1 MDRMHIK
8 LAFLFAGV
16 WIPCLLTGCQKEEI
30 QSYIPPKPVEFK
42 DFPEQREGPR
52 ERMLAAIIPHDD
64 ENWFLK
70 LQGPEAVVAA
80 HKAEFDEVLRTFHF
94 VDKKDQPA
102 EWTTPKGWKKLPA
115 TKGRYATLELEDEKN
130 PLQMTVTMLPG
141 GGMVVPNI
149 NRWRKQLG
157 LNWIT
162 AMDLPRF
169 STEVKVA
176 SGKAIGVDIVG
187 VPDREAAM
195 PNIPEHAGVADGAR
209 PAAPEKKS
217 IDYTLPAGW
226 TPLPD
231 KGGAVRT
238 EASFAIKEGN
248 QSALVTVT
256 VLPGQSGSIE
266 QNIDRWRGQ
275 FGLPPGKGTELKPA
289 GEVTVGGI
297 RSPLVDITAP
307 AAKGVEAQRMLV
319 ALVSKEGGTWYFKMT
334 GSAEIVNRQKTTF
347 EAFLSSVR
355 FQGGPRG

>member
-1 MDRMHIK
+1 MDRMHKK
-8 LAFLFAGV
+8 LSLLFTGL
-16 WIPCLLTGCQKEEI
+16 WIPCLLAGCQKEEI
-30 QSYIPPKPVEFK
+30 QSYLPPKPVELK
-42 DFPEQREGPR
+42 EAPEQRDGSR
-52 ERMLAAIIPHDD
+52 ERMLAAVIPHDD
-64 ENWFLK
+64 ENWYLK

-115 TKGRYATLELEDEKN
+115 TERRYATLELEDEKN
-130 PLQMTVTMLPG
+130 PLQITVTMLPG

-162 AMDLPRF
+162 AMDLPRV
-169 STEVKVA
+169 STEVKIA
-176 SGKAIGVDIVG
+176 SGKAIAVDIVG

-195 PNIPEHAGVADGAR
+195 PNTPEHAGVAKGAR
-209 PAAPEKKS
+209 PAALERKS

-226 TPLPD
+226 IPLPD
-231 KGGAVRT
+231 KGGAIRT
-238 EASFAIKEGN
+238 EAAFAIKEGN
-248 QSALVTVT
+248 QNAVITVT
-256 VLPGQSGSIE
+256 ILPGDSGSLE
-266 QNIDRWRGQ
+266 SNIDRWRRQ
-275 FGLPPGKGTELKPA
+275 LDLPAGKGNELKPA
-289 GEVTVGGI
+289 GEVTVSGI

-307 AAKGVEAQRMLV
+307 AANGVEARRMLV
-319 ALVSKEGGTWYFKMT
+319 ALVSKGDGTWYFKMT
-334 GSAEIVNRQKTTF
+334 GSAEIVKRQKTTF